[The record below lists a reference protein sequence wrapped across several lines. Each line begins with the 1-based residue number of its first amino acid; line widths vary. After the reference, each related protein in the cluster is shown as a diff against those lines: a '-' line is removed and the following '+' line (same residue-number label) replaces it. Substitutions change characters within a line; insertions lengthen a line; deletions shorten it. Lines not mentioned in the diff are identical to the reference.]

1 VSEKVK
7 DHLVEK
13 VSLDTVGLDR
23 RDDLLDRR
31 AVDCRHRATRHE
43 DVQVGTIVLSRVHHE
58 LGVNLSVLRRQ
69 RVLTVVRSKITAGK
83 QNDQRQ
89 RQTVVL
95 WSLHMGLPERA
106 ETGQPHESVAH
117 ITRASGTQLDHF
129 HVLSTLTVAKV
140 REKIEGMVVLPPQ
153 QFVYIPRPDHAAV
166 CTCAFS
172 NSPIW

>member
-1 VSEKVK
+1 MY
-7 DHLVEK
+7 
-13 VSLDTVGLDR
+13 DTKNYETCFR
-23 RDDLLDRR
+23 
-31 AVDCRHRATRHE
+31 
-43 DVQVGTIVLSRVHHE
+43 TIVLSRVHHE
-58 LGVNLSVLRRQ
+58 LGVYLSVLRLQ
-69 RVLTVVRSKITAGK
+69 RVPTCAAHHTIVHERIVLAAATKLTLQTQLLTVVRSKITAGK